1 MIAFAVKNILRK
13 AVLTENFS
21 YNKASGIYDYLIK
34 HFEQDPQKKYFFL
47 ESETIYVKQ
56 PQKKTCYIKNFQKLP
71 HDLFP
76 PWVECL
82 NQTKYLLLPVI
93 TTFRGNSLHALKK
106 KDHSWTISKSSVS
119 PQTLPLRDDTDCE
132 EDDDMEGYEMRANSV
147 IEIIKKDNISALFSP
162 PESLELFYLCTV
174 IEVGVA
180 IERIV
185 DKHNHSIKSGWHYV
199 KCCYLEKIK
208 EWKSMIKY
216 KLYDAVCVLLTQVMN
231 PLVVLNENLGSPSRN
246 INGFQIACNFK
257 E

>member
-1 MIAFAVKNILRK
+1 MLHQKFSEAATWFVSTLSGVFKPNKVSAVASHNHIQGKFITCIEEKGSFLDNK
-13 AVLTENFS
+13 QVL
-21 YNKASGIYDYLIK
+21 
-34 HFEQDPQKKYFFL
+34 
-47 ESETIYVKQ
+47 
-56 PQKKTCYIKNFQKLP
+56 
-71 HDLFP
+71 
-76 PWVECL
+76 
-82 NQTKYLLLPVI
+82 
-93 TTFRGNSLHALKK
+93 
-106 KDHSWTISKSSVS
+106 SKSSDSS
-119 PQTLPLRDDTDCE
+119 PAWW
-132 EDDDMEGYEMRANSV
+132 YMRANSV

-257 E
+257 D